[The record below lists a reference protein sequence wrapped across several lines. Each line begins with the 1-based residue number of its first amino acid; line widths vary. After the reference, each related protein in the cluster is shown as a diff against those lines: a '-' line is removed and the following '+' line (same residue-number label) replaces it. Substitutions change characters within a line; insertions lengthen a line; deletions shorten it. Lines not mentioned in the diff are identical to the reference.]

1 MKHATRGAML
11 QGNQRLTEPELEII
25 LGDMLFTLLVAGQEG
40 VEVAALTVT
49 VNNIYG
55 VAASCGVCGVV
66 DDDTLDDTPRLR
78 YLTRMMTY
86 PRSTQDSM

>member
-11 QGNQRLTEPELEII
+11 QGHQRLTEPELEII

-55 VAASCGVCGVV
+55 VAASGGVGGVV